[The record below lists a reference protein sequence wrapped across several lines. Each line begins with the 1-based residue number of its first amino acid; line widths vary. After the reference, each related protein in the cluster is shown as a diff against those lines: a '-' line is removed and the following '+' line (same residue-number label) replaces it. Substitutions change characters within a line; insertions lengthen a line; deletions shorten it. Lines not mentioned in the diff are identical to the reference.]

1 MAGDVQPGLINQE
14 EQDMGFSGKLG
25 FVGGGLMAEALIK
38 GITGAGLVKADQ
50 ILVADPSSARRALLQ
65 KDYNVTAVSEATA
78 VWAECKV
85 VVLAVKPQVIG
96 AVLCESREAI
106 NATHLLISIAA
117 GVPLSVLEGAVSG
130 RGCRVIR
137 VMPNTPAIVLKGA
150 SALSPGQGVNP
161 EDLAVATSIFDAVG
175 VSFVLDESYLDAV
188 TGLSGSGPAYV
199 FTFIEALIDA
209 GVKVGLARP
218 VAQTLALQTVLGSVL
233 LALDGTRHPA
243 ELRAMVTSPGG
254 TTIAGLHELEKGAF
268 RALVTNAVEAATN
281 RSSELG
287 RLVVSGFGKELPQK

>member
-1 MAGDVQPGLINQE
+1 
-14 EQDMGFSGKLG
+14 MGFSGKLG

-85 VVLAVKPQVIG
+85 VVLAVKPQVVG

-117 GVPLSVLEGAVSG
+117 GIPLSVLEGAVSG

-175 VSFVLDESYLDAV
+175 VSFVLDESSLDAV

-287 RLVVSGFGKELPQK
+287 RLVVSGLGKELPQK

>member
-1 MAGDVQPGLINQE
+1 
-14 EQDMGFSGKLG
+14 MGFSGKLG

-78 VWAECKV
+78 VWAQCKV
-85 VVLAVKPQVIG
+85 VVLAVKPQVVG

-117 GVPLSVLEGAVSG
+117 GIPLSVLEGAVSG

-150 SALSPGQGVNP
+150 SALSPGQGVSP

-175 VSFVLDESYLDAV
+175 VSFVLDESSLDAV

-287 RLVVSGFGKELPQK
+287 RLVVSGLGKESQQK

>member
-1 MAGDVQPGLINQE
+1 
-14 EQDMGFSGKLG
+14 MGFSGKLG

-65 KDYNVTAVSEATA
+65 KDYNVSAVSEATA
-78 VWAECKV
+78 VWAQCKV
-85 VVLAVKPQVIG
+85 IVLAVKPQVVG

-117 GVPLSVLEGAVSG
+117 GIPLSVLEGAVSG

-150 SALSPGQGVNP
+150 SALSPGQGVSP

-175 VSFVLDESYLDAV
+175 VSFVLDESSLDAV

-287 RLVVSGFGKELPQK
+287 RLVVSGLGKEPQQK

>member
-1 MAGDVQPGLINQE
+1 
-14 EQDMGFSGKLG
+14 MGFSGKLG

-65 KDYNVTAVSEATA
+65 KDYNVSAVSEATA
-78 VWAECKV
+78 VWAQCKV
-85 VVLAVKPQVIG
+85 VVLAVKPQVVG

-117 GVPLSVLEGAVSG
+117 GIPLSVLEGAVSG

-150 SALSPGQGVNP
+150 SALSPGQGVSP

-175 VSFVLDESYLDAV
+175 VSFVLDESSLDAV

>member
-1 MAGDVQPGLINQE
+1 
-14 EQDMGFSGKLG
+14 MGFSGKLG

-65 KDYNVTAVSEATA
+65 KDYNVSAVSEATA
-78 VWAECKV
+78 VWAQCKV
-85 VVLAVKPQVIG
+85 VVLAVKPQVVG

-117 GVPLSVLEGAVSG
+117 GIPLSVLEGAVSG

-150 SALSPGQGVNP
+150 SALSPGQGVSP

-175 VSFVLDESYLDAV
+175 VSFVLDESSLDAV

-287 RLVVSGFGKELPQK
+287 RLVVSGLGKESPQK

>member
-1 MAGDVQPGLINQE
+1 
-14 EQDMGFSGKLG
+14 MGFSGKLG

>member
-1 MAGDVQPGLINQE
+1 
-14 EQDMGFSGKLG
+14 MGFSGKLG

-78 VWAECKV
+78 VWAQCKV
-85 VVLAVKPQVIG
+85 VVLAVKPQVVG

-117 GVPLSVLEGAVSG
+117 GIPLSVLEGAVSG

-150 SALSPGQGVNP
+150 SALSPGQGVSP

-175 VSFVLDESYLDAV
+175 VSFVLDESSLDAV

-209 GVKVGLARP
+209 GIKVGLARP

-287 RLVVSGFGKELPQK
+287 RLVVSGLGKESQQK

>member
-1 MAGDVQPGLINQE
+1 MAGGVQLGLINQE

-78 VWAECKV
+78 VWAQCKV
-85 VVLAVKPQVIG
+85 VVLAVKPQVVG

-117 GVPLSVLEGAVSG
+117 GIPLSVLEGAVAG

-150 SALSPGQGVNP
+150 SALSPGQGVSP

-175 VSFVLDESYLDAV
+175 VSFVLDESSLDAV

-287 RLVVSGFGKELPQK
+287 RLVVSGLGKESQQK